1 MTVEHIVITII
12 FFFLSICEIFT
23 CPEYIG
29 LTTTTNV
36 IWNSFI
42 RNALASSYDIEGGDS
57 GADHADRIAKWKRC
71 IGSYMAANHM
81 EWSWTRCHWNPTNQ
95 SFRSLWK
102 GYFEAATKKGS
113 QSLKKVSLE
122 RTLLKLPASNR
133 MSILGPMLTR
143 RGIFMESFQKNFT
156 IYIYIN
162 YFWIRIYRSS
172 LHH

>member
-57 GADHADRIAKWKRC
+57 GADHADRIAKHRKLYGSKSYGMKLDTMSLKPHKSEFQESMKRL
-71 IGSYMAANHM
+71 
-81 EWSWTRCHWNPTNQ
+81 
-95 SFRSLWK
+95 FRS
-102 GYFEAATKKGS
+102 GNKKRITIS
-113 QSLKKVSLE
+113 EK
-122 RTLLKLPASNR
+122 
-133 MSILGPMLTR
+133 
-143 RGIFMESFQKNFT
+143 SFFRED
-156 IYIYIN
+156 
-162 YFWIRIYRSS
+162 FA
-172 LHH
+172 